1 MAKITKKTEH
11 QNKAQITS
19 KREIANKLSDSV
31 KNVANN
37 ELKSVKRL
45 FNLRNEDDLVELVI
59 VPKKSIPKLIQQQ
72 GDFVRIF
79 QESTRKLAENGVLS
93 EGACKLLLFLL
104 STLEFDNWIPM
115 NKSEISAKLGWG
127 KNGRKIAK
135 FMRELLDSGVIERAK
150 RQYQTVYSYRLKLEI
165 GYKMEMRKWDYEMKG
180 KEKEYVRID
189 RKHLNNRSKK
199 GV

>member
-1 MAKITKKTEH
+1 MAKIKKNIEN

-59 VPKKSIPKLIQQQ
+59 VPKKSVPKLIKQQ
-72 GDFVRIF
+72 GDFIRIF
-79 QESTRKLAENGVLS
+79 QNSTRTLAGEGALS
-93 EGACKLLLFLL
+93 EGACKLLLFLF
-104 STLEFDNWIPM
+104 STLEYDNWIPM
-115 NKSEISAKLGWG
+115 NKSAISERLGWG

-135 FMRELLDSGVIERAK
+135 FMKELLDFGVIERAK
-150 RQYQTVYSYRLKLEI
+150 RQYQTVYSYRLKIEV
-165 GYKMEMRKWDYEMKG
+165 GYKMEMQKWVH
-180 KEKEYVRID
+180 EKLGNEKKLTCID
-189 RKHLNNRSKK
+189 SRKHFKADDF
-199 GV
+199 